1 MQSPGECRL
10 LAVASTGGHWIQL
23 KRLRPAFAQARVS
36 YLTTN
41 PAHALEVN
49 EPTYSVHDA
58 NNQTRIR
65 LVLMFL
71 HILWLLLRLRP
82 HVVIS
87 TGAAP
92 GAACLMLG
100 KLLGARTIWIDSIA
114 NPEEMSMSGRWVR
127 YWADLWLTQWPDL
140 AKSDGP
146 FYAGRVL

>member
-1 MQSPGECRL
+1 MKRQNNYRV

-23 KRLRPAFAQARVS
+23 KRLRPAFGQAEVC

-41 PAHALEVN
+41 PAHAAEVV

-58 NNQTRIR
+58 NNQTRVR

-71 HILWLLLRLRP
+71 HILWLLLRIRP

-92 GAACLMLG
+92 GAASLMLG
-100 KLLGARTIWIDSIA
+100 KLLGARTVWIDSIA
-114 NPEEMSMSGRWVR
+114 NPEQMSMSGRWVR
-127 YWADLWLTQWPDL
+127 YWADLWLTQWPEL
-140 AKSDGP
+140 AQPDGP
-146 FYAGRVL
+146 SFAGRVL